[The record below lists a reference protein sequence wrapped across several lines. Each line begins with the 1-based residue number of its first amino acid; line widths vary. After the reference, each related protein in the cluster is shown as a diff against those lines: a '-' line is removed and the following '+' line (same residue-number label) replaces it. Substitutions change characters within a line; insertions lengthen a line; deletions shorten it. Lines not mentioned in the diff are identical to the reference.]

1 MKITLTGIDSRTDI
15 ARLPDVGGEYSLEYA
30 ILISRT
36 KEGKEPRYPS
46 YIRAAQ
52 MLNQLQDT
60 HSMAAHLCGAPAR
73 EILAGQVP
81 HELDWLRAGLVDRIQ
96 INANEKD
103 TLKGWQVAAKI
114 LIDRGI
120 TPIFQWRRDTWPTFM
135 DGKGVDVL
143 LDRSGGRGVAE
154 QNWPVRGSYKG
165 NIGYAGGLG
174 PDNLPLTDICFA
186 NRSPDNRLNPN
197 VWIDM
202 ESNLRTNDW
211 FDFHKATQVLLKMD
225 DYFEYN
231 YN

>member
-81 HELDWLRAGLVDRIQ
+81 QELDWLRAGLVDRIQ

-103 TLKGWQVAAKI
+103 TLKGWATATQI

-143 LDRSGGRGVAE
+143 LDRSGGRGLVE
-154 QNWPVRGSYKG
+154 QNWPPRGSYKG

-174 PDNLPLTDICFA
+174 PDNLPLGLIKDAGKPTTTD
-186 NRSPDNRLNPN
+186 S

-202 ESNLRTNDW
+202 ESNLRTDDW
-211 FDFHKATQVLLKMD
+211 FDSHKAVQVLLKMD